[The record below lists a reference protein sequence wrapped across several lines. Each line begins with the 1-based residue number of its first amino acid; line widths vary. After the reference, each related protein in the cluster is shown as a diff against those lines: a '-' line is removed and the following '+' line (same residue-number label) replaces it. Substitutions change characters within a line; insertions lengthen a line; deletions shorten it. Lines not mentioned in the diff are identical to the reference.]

1 MNWFY
6 SHKTAGMRIKLL
18 ESLKFTFSVTKVTIW
33 MGLAQFA
40 GYLAQLLSVDAFEK
54 IYIIIYSNSYSS
66 CYG

>member
-40 GYLAQLLSVDAFEK
+40 GYLAQLLSVDAF
-54 IYIIIYSNSYSS
+54 
-66 CYG
+66 